1 MLLHEINFKHGKRLV
16 KVEQASIQ
24 TMKSWRDRGC
34 GSEGKWEGQ
43 KVNGKKK
50 GDKELHRKS
59 TYDFRYTSHSWCEY
73 VNFCCYFFFFFNVCS
88 HVKIGAQKAEL
99 NRSDANRLQV
109 WSLHPTPVRLIRAMK
124 VRLAIRL
131 YMLEYIT
138 LRNCGMGGPFSKNL
152 TLVSQE

>member
-50 GDKELHRKS
+50 EIKS
-59 TYDFRYTSHSWCEY
+59 FIE
-73 VNFCCYFFFFFNVCS
+73 
-88 HVKIGAQKAEL
+88 KAHMISST
-99 NRSDANRLQV
+99 RRIVD
-109 WSLHPTPVRLIRAMK
+109 
-124 VRLAIRL
+124 
-131 YMLEYIT
+131 
-138 LRNCGMGGPFSKNL
+138 
-152 TLVSQE
+152 VSM